1 METAAELRR
10 RRIPFEY
17 SEQVWTTAMR
27 TRTHFVVNRIEWQ
40 DYWTEAEGEPKGQ
53 QDDDAAS
60 EFPTLQYSVRAV
72 PLIAALRAHISRAR
86 DNEETFTQIAK
97 MCRSAMSRAI
107 AHQETLIQHQEV
119 IKQQLSKH
127 ADKNE

>member
-10 RRIPFEY
+10 RKVPFKY
-17 SEQVWTTAMR
+17 SEQVRTTAMW

-40 DYWTEAEGEPKGQ
+40 DYWTEVEGESRGQ

-60 EFPTLQYSVRAV
+60 EFPTLQYKIRAV

-86 DNEETFTQIAK
+86 DNEVTFTRIAK

-119 IKQQLSKH
+119 IKQQLSRYG
-127 ADKNE
+127 DENE